1 MLTRF
6 NELWNEIERPGK
18 DELLNHMRE
27 IGYFDAPASSAYH
40 LSKRGGL
47 LEHSV
52 NVTEIL
58 LKMADAVDAPYT
70 RESLIIVGL
79 LHDLGKAGFYG
90 KPAYIENILK
100 SGKQSDAKPYE
111 TNKDLLAIPHE
122 VVATIII
129 PQFMNLTED
138 EMFAILYHNG
148 LYTNIGYQLKGKE
161 TPLMILTHSA
171 DMYCSRVT
179 EIEGVM

>member
-6 NELWNEIERPGK
+6 NELWSEITREGSDK
-18 DELLNHMRE
+18 LLDHMRN

-47 LEHSV
+47 LEHSI
-52 NVTEIL
+52 NVTETL
-58 LKMADAVDAPYT
+58 LKMANAVDAPYT

-90 KPAYIENILK
+90 KPAYTENILK

-111 TNKDLLAIPHE
+111 TNKELIAIPHE

-129 PQFMNLTED
+129 PQFMQLTED

-161 TPLMILTHSA
+161 TPLMILTHCS
-171 DMYCSRVT
+171 DMICSRT
-179 EIEGVM
+179 EDK